1 MHAAK
6 NKRRPNFPMLQNRV
20 LTAICIVF
28 CLALL
33 LAGCG
38 TLPSQKTAFPDASPA
53 VSAGSAGS
61 AANAAPADT
70 VDARPLLR
78 EAIETMNTSELAERF
93 WFTGYIRNS
102 LQKHL
107 VTSMF
112 DGVMSRPKEAF
123 IVNGRIAAQPFQYYG
138 YGDERYI
145 KKNDRWRLLFDDEP
159 PPLPFDPF
167 AGFSDWLPL
176 LEEAVQRPD
185 ETILGRPSHVIEVRI
200 SAKDWVER
208 STSPLFAD
216 LDQLAEPGS
225 AAGNAGGTAG
235 TAGNAAGDA
244 GDTAA
249 EAMAG
254 NAADLQAE
262 MDRILK
268 ETVVKTTFWITKEEK
283 LITQYQTWIVMPLP
297 GGGYFDQETFFRFYR
312 FGDPSIETTHLPEP
326 EDVLKWVRPYEEL
339 SPATQDEMIQEQ

>member
-1 MHAAK
+1 MLAAK
-6 NKRRPNFPMLQNRV
+6 NKWRSNLPILRNPV
-20 LTAICIVF
+20 LAVVCMVF

-38 TLPSQKTAFPDASPA
+38 TLPSQRTAFPDPSPA
-53 VSAGSAGS
+53 AGAGSAG
-61 AANAAPADT
+61 NAAPANT
-70 VDARPLLR
+70 VDVRPLLR
-78 EAIETMNTSELAERF
+78 EAIETMNNSELAERF

-145 KKNDRWRLLFDDEP
+145 KKNEGWRRLFDDET

-176 LEEAVQRPD
+176 LEEAAQRPD

-208 STSPLFAD
+208 SPSPLFAD
-216 LDQLAEPGS
+216 LEQLAES
-225 AAGNAGGTAG
+225 GTAV
-235 TAGNAAGDA
+235 
-244 GDTAA
+244 
-249 EAMAG
+249 
-254 NAADLQAE
+254 DLQAE
-262 MDRILK
+262 MDRILE

-326 EDVLKWVRPYEEL
+326 EDVLKWVRQYEEL
-339 SPATQDEMIQEQ
+339 LRTKQDEMMHGE